1 MFLFHRWGLFDFVMY
16 ATIGAILVSTLILKT
31 SARRYGGVELSY
43 RLTICFMLT
52 ESLKKFYSDNI
63 FISMSIDGKYKLA
76 DTTTIKKT
84 QTSEKSDFIRDF
96 DRRKRKDTWRHA
108 RTMKFHNSCC

>member
-43 RLTICFMLT
+43 RLKICFMLT

-63 FISMSIDGKYKLA
+63 FISMSVDGKYKLA

-84 QTSEKSDFIRDF
+84 LKSDFIRDF
-96 DRRKRKDTWRHA
+96 DRRKRKDT
-108 RTMKFHNSCC
+108 